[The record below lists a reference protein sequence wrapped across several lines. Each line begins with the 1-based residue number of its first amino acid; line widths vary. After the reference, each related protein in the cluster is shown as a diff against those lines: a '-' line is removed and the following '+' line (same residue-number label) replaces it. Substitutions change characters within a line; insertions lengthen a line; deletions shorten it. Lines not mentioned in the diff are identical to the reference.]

1 MSGLPPRRPRWA
13 VAAATEPRYEKGARV
28 FVRGA
33 LGPRLPGVVVGYHVD
48 WNLYRVVYAVGIA
61 GQCPRA
67 VEEWRLSPRREGE
80 EC

>member
-1 MSGLPPRRPRWA
+1 MSGSPPRRPRWA
-13 VAAATEPRYEKGARV
+13 VAAATEPRYEKGGRV

-33 LGPRLPGVVVGYHVD
+33 LGSRLPGVVVGYHVA
-48 WNLYRVVYAVGIA
+48 WNLYRIVYAVGIA
-61 GQCPRA
+61 GQCRRA

>member
-1 MSGLPPRRPRWA
+1 
-13 VAAATEPRYEKGARV
+13 V

-33 LGPRLPGVVVGYHVD
+33 LGPRLPGAVVGHHVD
-48 WNLYRVVYAVGIA
+48 WNLYRVVYVVGIA